1 MSARQAFMKK
11 ARRKRYNACDELVRL
26 KGFEPP
32 TYWFVASHSIQ
43 LSYSRIPKRDISLN
57 SLVIIA
63 PFLLNC
69 KSFFLFFCFFSEY
82 FSAAKK
88 RQRAPKRGALSCF
101 RS

>member
-43 LSYSRIPKRDISLN
+43 LSYRRM
-57 SLVIIA
+57 IIN
-63 PFLLNC
+63 F
-69 KSFFLFFCFFSEY
+69 KSYMRYWGFEPQTL
-82 FSAAKK
+82 
-88 RQRAPKRGALSCF
+88 
-101 RS
+101 

>member
-43 LSYSRIPKRDISLN
+43 LSYSRIPPL
-57 SLVIIA
+57 
-63 PFLLNC
+63 
-69 KSFFLFFCFFSEY
+69 E
-82 FSAAKK
+82 
-88 RQRAPKRGALSCF
+88 QRSR
-101 RS
+101 

>member
-43 LSYSRIPKRDISLN
+43 LSYSRIPKRGAPLN
-57 SLVIIA
+57 SLLSIA
-63 PFLLNC
+63 PLEE
-69 KSFFLFFCFFSEY
+69 KSKRYFQFF
-82 FSAAKK
+82 
-88 RQRAPKRGALSCF
+88 
-101 RS
+101 